1 MTSKCRIGIVKN
13 DIFTLISLN
22 IGDMYRTY
30 NESHYKSCARVGN
43 PCRFLC
49 NVSCTMI

>member
-30 NESHYKSCARVGN
+30 NDIKGTSHYKSCARVEI
-43 PCRFLC
+43 
-49 NVSCTMI
+49 VK